1 VIPIENKDTRPDWN
15 AIRAEYIGGGISQ
28 RALAKKYAVS
38 ETTLMKKANAE
49 KWNQLRRE
57 ADSKAAIKAQQKT
70 ANAVASNAVLLEEA
84 KTIAI
89 KKIKKALEQ
98 MPENSGSHT
107 RTFIQKD
114 GKRLTVDYDLL
125 DLVTALEKMIPSRAK
140 SRSINSST
148 GRKMSPFCMREVRVA

>member
-1 VIPIENKDTRPDWN
+1 MAKADWN

-28 RALAKKYAVS
+28 RKLAEKYHVS
-38 ETTLMKKANAE
+38 ETTLMKRANVE
-49 KWNQLRRE
+49 KWSKLKKQ
-57 ADSKAAIKAQQKT
+57 ADSKSIEIAQQKT

-125 DLVTALEKMIPSRAK
+125 DLVTALEKMTKDDSDQAFDTVKVI
-140 SRSINSST
+140 ID
-148 GRKMSPFCMREVRVA
+148 V